1 MFADFLP
8 PSVVDIQ
15 DLEAIALLQ
24 QIQRQV
30 VQVAFEQGTT
40 AIATAY
46 VRHAPV
52 QSASLSNASP
62 NSVTPRI

>member
-1 MFADFLP
+1 MKADFLP

-15 DLEAIALLQ
+15 EKEAICASQQRFAIALLQ
-24 QIQRQV
+24 QLDRQV

-46 VRHAPV
+46 
-52 QSASLSNASP
+52 LS
-62 NSVTPRI
+62 TD

>member
-30 VQVAFEQGTT
+30 VQVTFEQGTA
-40 AIATAY
+40 AISTFY
-46 VRHAPV
+46 F
-52 QSASLSNASP
+52 
-62 NSVTPRI
+62 